1 MFCME
6 CGTKLPDHAKFCFHC
21 GAKVETPDDA
31 PTPEAYDVESVFGSG
46 WQPETPAETRAAPD
60 APFLTLDDDDDDAP
74 AENPLASIF
83 ASLDPVASHSEYYFG
98 TTPLLER
105 YEMAVNRNWVLKHD
119 GLYADTYTLMDET
132 GENQTQ
138 LELTPKLRK
147 DEYTSLMGFN
157 PRGVWFLMETD
168 ESKKKFLCVNPVSGE
183 TVEYPIERQKGD
195 LTGAYIYDDEICYI
209 NDVTENKSIVY
220 RQTPYSC
227 VELFTTR
234 KDETVSR
241 VSADATRIAWR
252 FESRRDGEEGQLWY
266 IHDKITGEQT
276 KITAPQDPQ
285 SPWVTLIELLGI
297 DLAKNRLLTTV
308 TEYEAQRLGVSKQA
322 IAFRSLKEDPKDGHM
337 LRYSA
342 DKSPAVW
349 NVPRSYHFSYFDGVV
364 CYETPHYS
372 QLVRYDRQGAAYEL
386 LAGDG
391 HGETEKILV
400 TDKWLYVNY
409 DAYDMLRLPKAFSA
423 FKGYASENPEAFFLF
438 GQHQDFRM

>member
-1 MFCME
+1 MIQ
-6 CGTKLPDHAKFCFHC
+6 G
-21 GAKVETPDDA
+21 G
-31 PTPEAYDVESVFGSG
+31 Y
-46 WQPETPAETRAAPD
+46 
-60 APFLTLDDDDDDAP
+60 
-74 AENPLASIF
+74 
-83 ASLDPVASHSEYYFG
+83 
-98 TTPLLER
+98 
-105 YEMAVNRNWVLKHD
+105 
-119 GLYADTYTLMDET
+119 
-132 GENQTQ
+132 
-138 LELTPKLRK
+138 
-147 DEYTSLMGFN
+147 
-157 PRGVWFLMETD
+157 
-168 ESKKKFLCVNPVSGE
+168 KKKFLCVNPVSGE
-183 TVEYPIERQKGD
+183 TVEYPIERQKGN

-234 KDETVSR
+234 KNETVSR
-241 VSADATRIAWR
+241 V
-252 FESRRDGEEGQLWY
+252 
-266 IHDKITGEQT
+266 
-276 KITAPQDPQ
+276 
-285 SPWVTLIELLGI
+285 
-297 DLAKNRLLTTV
+297 
-308 TEYEAQRLGVSKQA
+308 
-322 IAFRSLKEDPKDGHM
+322 
-337 LRYSA
+337 SA

>member
-21 GAKVETPDDA
+21 GAKVETPDEP
-31 PTPEAYDVESVFGSG
+31 PTPEANNVELDLEMIFGKG
-46 WQPETPAETRAAPD
+46 WKDD
-60 APFLTLDDDDDDAP
+60 APEEPRSDAP

-98 TTPLLER
+98 TTPLLKR

-119 GLYADTYTLMDET
+119 GLYADTYTLMDEN

-138 LELTPKLRK
+138 LELKPKLRK

-157 PRGVWFLMETD
+157 PRGVWFLIETD

-285 SPWVTLIELLGI
+285 SSWVTLIELLGI

-322 IAFRSLKEDPKDGHM
+322 IAFRSLKEDPKEGHM

-438 GQHQDFRM
+438 GEHQDFRM